1 MSCRTPNAG
10 RYKRLA
16 NGSWRFRQ
24 NSSGGLRNARE
35 PVLPMGGSISCE
47 SSFCVLPRNNS
58 RTNDGLRSE
67 LQVIVAEFGV
77 YKGRTFAAACFLGR
91 ERRLTM
97 RFWAFDSFAGLPDSE
112 GEFRKGQFECG
123 REEFLRTVRRCVG
136 HIADVHVVPG
146 WFSDTLSPENH
157 SISALKAVAI
167 AWIDCDLYES
177 TKPVLEFLTERLS
190 NGSVICFDDWFNIQ
204 ARPDCGEQRACQ
216 EWLTRN
222 PQLRLTPYSRFGWH
236 GQSFDRTSRVLV
248 I

>member
-1 MSCRTPNAG
+1 MGHGVFDKIVRAVYGTPVNRYFRWGARYLAKVPSAFCREITLEQTMDYVQSCKVQG
-10 RYKRLA
+10 DY
-16 NGSWRFRQ
+16 
-24 NSSGGLRNARE
+24 
-35 PVLPMGGSISCE
+35 
-47 SSFCVLPRNNS
+47 
-58 RTNDGLRSE
+58 
-67 LQVIVAEFGV
+67 AEFGV

-112 GEFRKGQFECG
+112 GEFRKGQFECA
-123 REEFLRTVRRCVG
+123 REEFLRIVRRCVG

-146 WFSDTLSPENH
+146 WFSDTLSPENQ

-177 TKPVLEFLTERLS
+177 TKPVLVFLTERLS
-190 NGSVICFDDWFNIQ
+190 HGSVICFDDWFNIK
-204 ARPDCGEQRACQ
+204 ARPDCGEQKACQ

-236 GQSFDRTSRVLV
+236 GQSFIVHHVS
-248 I
+248 